1 MTLMEAQADPFTAL
15 LAQAQDLKKGDD
27 AAVKALLAEMLAV
40 PLSDERSDMLVRAA
54 ARASRFA
61 LATVRSLVAAER
73 LSREREGTRA
83 TPEGARG
90 GAGIPGELPR
100 RQRRSFTTRRGKGS
114 GRPARTWP
122 GRPTS

>member
-1 MTLMEAQADPFTAL
+1 MPMEAQADPFTAL
-15 LAQAQDLKKGDD
+15 LARAQDLKKGDD

-40 PLSDERSDMLVRAA
+40 PMSDERSDMLMRAA

-73 LSREREGTRA
+73 LSREREARA
-83 TPEGARG
+83 TPEAQEAAR
-90 GAGIPGELPR
+90 ASQAATR
-100 RQRRSFTTRRGKGS
+100 RQRKSFATPRGKGS
-114 GRPARTWP
+114 GRAARTWR